1 MTNLVDVLL
10 RSFEKRLAS
19 ESGPMMA
26 AEAMRG
32 ILILSDLFR
41 TDQWRWM
48 CQLFLRMLEE
58 VTAHAPPHT
67 PHTHDT
73 TRPHT
78 PHTHT
83 LFIYLLVV

>member
-19 ESGPMMA
+19 EPGPMMA

-48 CQLFLRMLEE
+48 CQLFIRMLEE

-67 PHTHDT
+67 HDT

-78 PHTHT
+78 RTRTTAHARYS
-83 LFIYLLVV
+83 FLVV